1 MKPSITTL
9 RLDGHVVAIYT
20 DDLTNVG
27 LVFWWMCEKCH
38 NINKAFEIE
47 AFKHIG
53 VYSSRQIYI
62 FLTEQKIKF
71 LAFNINSKKKGNN
84 PCWHKKAN
92 FESLLI
98 GKDRLILVKC

>member
-47 AFKHIG
+47 AFKYIG

-71 LAFNINSKKKGNN
+71 LAFNINSKKK
-84 PCWHKKAN
+84 
-92 FESLLI
+92 
-98 GKDRLILVKC
+98 R

>member
-71 LAFNINSKKKGNN
+71 LAFNINSKKKVITLADTKKQTLKS
-84 PCWHKKAN
+84 CW
-92 FESLLI
+92 SVRI
-98 GKDRLILVKC
+98 G

>member
-47 AFKHIG
+47 AFKHNG
-53 VYSSRQIYI
+53 VYYSSRRIYI

-71 LAFNINSKKKGNN
+71 LAFNINSKKKVITLADTKKQTLKA
-84 PCWHKKAN
+84 CW
-92 FESLLI
+92 SVRI
-98 GKDRLILVKC
+98 G